1 MKTKRQAP
9 ARRARAE
16 VRPADARR
24 RFYTT
29 RLRLD
34 VSATDEGVVR
44 AIRDR
49 AEGVLGRFTAEEIE
63 KFGGMRLRF
72 ETRTY
77 WVVADELRQQLME
90 RM

>member
-34 VSATDEGVVR
+34 VSATVEAAVDGKDV
-44 AIRDR
+44 
-49 AEGVLGRFTAEEIE
+49 
-63 KFGGMRLRF
+63 K
-72 ETRTY
+72 
-77 WVVADELRQQLME
+77 
-90 RM
+90 